1 MHLDWWTVALQ
12 TINFAVLVWLL
23 HRFLYKPVLR
33 LIDGRKAEVQRQ
45 YDEAK
50 ATEEKAKVHLAAVEA
65 ARAGINAERE
75 ALMKSAA
82 AAAEKASEVHR
93 QLAEREAQA
102 LIDGTRK
109 TLATEREQ
117 ALEEARRAAL
127 DLGSEFAR
135 RILTEVP
142 TQFRAEAWMERIE
155 QSLNGLS
162 KPELEALMSQLK
174 DGGTLTV
181 ITASPLSPASA
192 DALRSRL
199 SRLLGKGIAI
209 DFQVNP
215 ELIGGA
221 ELHFPAAVLRCSWQ
235 SALATLR
242 TEIESHA
249 STH

>member
-1 MHLDWWTVALQ
+1 M
-12 TINFAVLVWLL
+12 
-23 HRFLYKPVLR
+23 
-33 LIDGRKAEVQRQ
+33 
-45 YDEAK
+45 
-50 ATEEKAKVHLAAVEA
+50 
-65 ARAGINAERE
+65 
-75 ALMKSAA
+75 
-82 AAAEKASEVHR
+82 
-93 QLAEREAQA
+93 
-102 LIDGTRK
+102 IDGTHK

-135 RILTEVP
+135 RLLSEVP
-142 TQFRAEAWMERIE
+142 AELRTEAWMDRIE

-162 KPELEALMSQLK
+162 KQELEALTSQLK

-181 ITASPLSPASA
+181 ATASPLSPATA
-192 DALRSRL
+192 DALRNRL
-199 SRLLGKGIAI
+199 SRVLGRGITM

-215 ELIGGA
+215 DLIGGA

-242 TEIESHA
+242 SEIESHA